1 VVTSPHLPYLWIALL
16 VHQVARLRSG
26 HETMSVREQLEN
38 ALKDVP
44 EVINV
49 SWYIADEFGALGF
62 SDALVAAMKDTT
74 NNHAV
79 NALIHGLLVQHDLT

>member
-1 VVTSPHLPYLWIALL
+1 
-16 VHQVARLRSG
+16 
-26 HETMSVREQLEN
+26 MSVREQLEN

-74 NNHAV
+74 NNSAL
-79 NALIHGLLVQHDLT
+79 NALIQGLLVSTTYRNLTKVRPSVRNF